1 MQERDRQ
8 QVALRAQENAFHKL
22 ELEERDMTTKLQEMT
37 KLEEQIITYRKDVTT
52 FTGRLKVNQ
61 GPTITSFI

>member
-22 ELEERDMTTKLQEMT
+22 ELEERDMNTKLQEMT
-37 KLEEQIITYRKDVTT
+37 KLEEQIITCRKDVTT
-52 FTGRLKVNQ
+52 FTRRLKVNQ
-61 GPTITSFI
+61 GPTITSFV